1 MRTVASAR
9 KFLSFSKQV
18 KLAEGFKISQS
29 KKFVTNSQ
37 GWMAF
42 ARKLEYGVSG
52 PVRSTELLGQREIL
66 RMHRQDRQ
74 SLAGVGQLQ
83 LLEGQ
88 NRYIYPQVPSSFA
101 GT

>member
-1 MRTVASAR
+1 M
-9 KFLSFSKQV
+9 
-18 KLAEGFKISQS
+18 SQS

-42 ARKLEYGVSG
+42 ARTLEYGISG
-52 PVRSTELLGQREIL
+52 PVRNTELLGQREI
-66 RMHRQDRQ
+66 RRTHRQDRE